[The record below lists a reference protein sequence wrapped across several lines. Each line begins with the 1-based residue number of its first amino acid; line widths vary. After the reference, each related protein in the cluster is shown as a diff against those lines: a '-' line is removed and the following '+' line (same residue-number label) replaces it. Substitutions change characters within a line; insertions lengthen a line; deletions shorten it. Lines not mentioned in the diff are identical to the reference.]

1 MDKEVRIEQVEELTD
16 EVFEALERL
25 VPQLS
30 SSAKAL
36 DRDFIAGIVAS
47 EASNLL
53 VARRQDGSILGSLT
67 LALFTI
73 PTGVRAWIEDV
84 VVDSQARGL
93 GVGQK
98 LSEHALQVARDAG
111 ARTVELTS
119 RPSREA
125 ANNLYK
131 KIGFVVR
138 ETNVYRYSF
147 D

>member
-1 MDKEVRIEQVEELTD
+1 MNKEVKIEQVEELTD
-16 EVFEALERL
+16 DVFEALEKL

-30 SSAKAL
+30 TSAKAL

-53 VARRQDGSILGSLT
+53 IARDESDTIHGSLT
-67 LALFTI
+67 LAIFTI

-84 VVDSQARGL
+84 VVDSKARGL

-98 LSEHALQVARDAG
+98 LSEAALEIASQAG